1 MSKIDKQSKFGNVAT
16 MLENDSR
23 TRLTTLHGPSAA
35 AICALLH
42 PHAEVVLHD
51 LSTGRSAGIWN
62 AFSGRRV
69 GMESLVEDDF
79 ADPAGATLLGPYEKT
94 ETDGRRLKSVT
105 AVLPG
110 PDRRATGL
118 LCINMDVSR
127 LDEAVRLLSAFAGTP
142 EPQPASLFSGDWRE
156 AMNAALHDWLRER
169 GLSLSALKRA
179 DRVVLVAELD
189 RRGLFKTRNAAEHLA
204 GLTGTSRASIYNYL
218 ADARR
223 ASAEKET

>member
-1 MSKIDKQSKFGNVAT
+1 
-16 MLENDSR
+16 MLQTDAPAS
-23 TRLTTLHGPSAA
+23 LTILHGPSAA

-51 LSTGRSAGIWN
+51 LSSGRIAGIWN
-62 AFSGRRV
+62 AFSARRV
-69 GMESLVEDDF
+69 GMDSLVEDDF
-79 ADPAGATLLGPYEKT
+79 KDSAGATLLGPYEKT
-94 ETDGRRLKSVT
+94 GTDGRRLKSVT

-110 PDRRATGL
+110 LDGLPAGL

-127 LDEAVRLLSAFAGTP
+127 LDEAVRLLAAFAGTP
-142 EPQPASLFSGDWRE
+142 APQPAALFAGDWRE
-156 AMNAALHDWLRER
+156 AMNAALHEWLREH
-169 GLSLSALKRA
+169 GLSLSALRRA
-179 DRVVLVAELD
+179 DRVALVAELD

-223 ASAEKET
+223 ASAKKEP